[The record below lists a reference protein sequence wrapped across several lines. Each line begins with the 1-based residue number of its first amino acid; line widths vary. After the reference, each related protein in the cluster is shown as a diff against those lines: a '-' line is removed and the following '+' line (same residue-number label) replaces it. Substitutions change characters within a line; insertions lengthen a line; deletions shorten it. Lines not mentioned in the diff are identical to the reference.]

1 MDNAIVNE
9 APETIETDNATVSC
23 DGGGDAAMG
32 HPMVYLSMGTK
43 AWVECPYCDR
53 KYILKTGASAH

>member
-1 MDNAIVNE
+1 MDNAMANE
-9 APETIETDNATVSC
+9 APETIEADNAAVSC